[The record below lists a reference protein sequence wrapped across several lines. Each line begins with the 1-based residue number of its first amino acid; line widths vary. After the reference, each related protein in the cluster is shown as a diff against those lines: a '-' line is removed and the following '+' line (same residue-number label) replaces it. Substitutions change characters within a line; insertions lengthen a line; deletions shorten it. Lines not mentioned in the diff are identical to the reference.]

1 MLARLVARW
10 AMPVGSF
17 TALSMAFSLMVKCL
31 LIRLSEVETTL
42 SVPSSVKLDPESRTK
57 SSLW

>member
-17 TALSMAFSLMVKCL
+17 TVLSMAFSPMVKCL

-42 SVPSSVKLDPESRTK
+42 
-57 SSLW
+57 